1 MVAWILASVL
11 VTAGAVAVVVLG
23 FRRRIAGLARDLH
36 GVAMKAG
43 EAQRDMAAQSGLDR
57 NIDALRAQLAAQGE
71 PRIEDGELW
80 FGDYRINGDERI
92 VDDIKTRFGG
102 AVTIFMRDVR
112 VATNVQKA
120 DGTRA
125 VGTRLA
131 AGPIHDTVLGKGVT
145 YRGEAE
151 ILGEPYFTIYEPV
164 IADHETIA
172 VIFVGVKKLAV
183 APPNGQRDAHS
194 MACIRADIEALRTI
208 LAEQVKTAGE
218 AIAQRQVSDDT
229 RRALDAERVV
239 RVHQQEHAMT
249 ALGDGL
255 ERLAGGDLLF
265 RLDQPLAADYETLR
279 TNFNGAIRQLHDAMA
294 MISRNAAAVRS
305 GAQEITAASDDLAR
319 RTEQQAATLEET
331 AAALEEITAT
341 VRRTADGTD
350 EAKKLVSGARSET
363 DHSGEIVRRA
373 VEAMSAIEASSRQ
386 IGQISGLIDEI
397 AFQTNL
403 LALNAGVEAAR
414 AGEAGRGFAVVATEV
429 RALAQRSA
437 SAAREIQT
445 LIATSDREVGAGVEL
460 VGETGAALERIARQV
475 SALDGLIVEIAASSQ
490 EQSTG
495 LAEVNTAVNQ
505 MDQVTQQNAA
515 MVEQTTAASHG
526 MSSESATLAQLLSRF
541 RIAADADRVRVPMRA
556 A

>member
-1 MVAWILASVL
+1 MMAWILASVV
-11 VTAGAVAVVVLG
+11 VTAGAVAIVVLG
-23 FRRRIAGLARDLH
+23 FRRRIASLARDLH
-36 GVAMKAG
+36 AVAMSAG
-43 EAQRDMAAQSGLDR
+43 EAQRDMEAQTGLDR
-57 NIDALRAQLAAQGE
+57 NIDALRAQLADLGE
-71 PRIEDGELW
+71 PRIADGELW
-80 FGDYRINGDERI
+80 FGNYRINGDERV
-92 VDDIKTRFGG
+92 VDDIKARFGG

-151 ILGEPYFTIYEPV
+151 ILGEPYFAIYEPV

-194 MACIRADIEALRTI
+194 MACIRADIEALRTV
-208 LAEQVKTAGE
+208 LAEQVRTAGE
-218 AIAQRQVSDDT
+218 AIAQRQLSDDT

-239 RVHQQEHAMT
+239 RANQQERAMA
-249 ALGDGL
+249 ALGAGL

-279 TNFNGAIRQLHDAMA
+279 SNFNGAIRQLHDAMA
-294 MISRNAAAVRS
+294 MIARNADAVRS

-319 RTEQQAATLEET
+319 RTEQQAATLEQT

-350 EAKKLVSGARSET
+350 EAKKLVSDARSET